1 MIKQFMIVSSLIF
14 FVSVQPTLAGTWRDD
29 FEDGDLNG
37 WKVIYNRDT
46 TEWDVEDGKLSA
58 RFKVRG
64 EVADGSSISMEPA
77 EWRDYTLEASV
88 ELVQKL
94 GGHTE
99 MGFGVRT
106 DPSNGRCYTF
116 VLHFV
121 DNNLEINR
129 HTSWFGYQKLK
140 IEPYAIS
147 EDTWYRLK
155 CSILGDHLSFYID
168 DELCAEVDAE
178 EPVFKDGTVAI
189 YVLNV
194 HMLIDDI
201 VITGDDVPDGG
212 SVQMG
217 EEVEPGGKLAAT
229 WGGIKFHA
237 SNG

>member
-1 MIKQFMIVSSLIF
+1 MIKQFIILSSLVF
-14 FVSVQPTLAGTWRDD
+14 FVSAQLALAGTWRDD
-29 FEDGDLNG
+29 FEDDNLDD
-37 WKVIYNRDT
+37 WKVTYNPGT

-88 ELVQKL
+88 KLVQKL
-94 GGHTE
+94 GGHME
-99 MGFGVRT
+99 MGFGVRA

-155 CSILGDHLSFYID
+155 CSILGDHLSFYIN

-194 HMLIDDI
+194 HMLIDNI
-201 VITGDDVPDGG
+201 AITGDDVPDGG
-212 SVQMG
+212 SPVQI
-217 EEVEPGGKLAAT
+217 ERDVKSGGKLATT
-229 WGGIKFHA
+229 WGEIKCPIR
-237 SNG
+237 